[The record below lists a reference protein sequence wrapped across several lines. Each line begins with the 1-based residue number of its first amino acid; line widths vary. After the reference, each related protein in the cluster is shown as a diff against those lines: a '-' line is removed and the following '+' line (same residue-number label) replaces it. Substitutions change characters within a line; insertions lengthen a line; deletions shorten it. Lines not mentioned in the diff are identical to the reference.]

1 MTEAMSALGSG
12 RPIRRRLAK
21 LGAGAVLLVAS
32 LGIAL
37 PASAAVT
44 YSLHAASDYSLAET
58 WTTNGNEGR
67 SYAQHGNLS
76 ASTGWTTQHSRAFA
90 DSGTSTSYYAQV
102 WWR

>member
-1 MTEAMSALGSG
+1 MTEATRTLGS
-12 RPIRRRLAK
+12 RRSTGRLARI
-21 LGAGAVLLVAS
+21 GAGAVLVVAAA
-32 LGIAL
+32 GIAV

-44 YSLHAASDYSLAET
+44 YSLHAASDYSLGET
-58 WTTNGNEGR
+58 WTSNGNQGR

-90 DSGTSTSYYAQV
+90 DSGSSSSYYAQV